1 MGKSLV
7 IVESPA
13 KARTINK
20 YLGRDYVV
28 KSSVGHI
35 RDLPVSGTGKKV
47 DPKARAKAAA
57 ITRKM
62 PPAKREK
69 HKKEQA
75 KRALF
80 ARMGINPEKD
90 WDATYEILPGKEKVV
105 SDLRKL
111 AKDAD
116 TIYLATDLD
125 REGEAI
131 AWHLREVIGGADS
144 RFKRVVFNEITKT
157 AILEAFE
164 DPGELDIARVNAQQ
178 ARRFLD
184 RVVGYMLSP
193 LLWAKLARGL
203 SAGRVQSVAVRL
215 IAEREKEIRAFVPEE
230 FWEIHADTRTKA
242 KEPLRLEVAK
252 QNGQNFRPT
261 SEEETNAALRLLE
274 LADFEVAERKDK
286 PTKTRP
292 GAPYITSTLQQASS
306 TRLGFSVKKTMM
318 LAQRLYEAGHITYM
332 RTDSTNLSKDAV
344 DACRGLIGRDYG
356 ERYLPEA
363 PNSYSSK
370 EGAQEAHEAIR
381 PSSVDL
387 KPSDLHG
394 VERDQERLYDLIWR
408 QFVACQMTR
417 AEYLST
423 SLTIRAGDFELK
435 TRGRIL
441 VFDGYTAVQP
451 PASRSSEGDVTLPD
465 VEVGD
470 RVDLEKLDPRQ
481 HFTKPPPRFGEASL
495 VRELEKRGIGR
506 PSTYAS
512 IISTIQDRGYVR
524 LDSRRFYAEKMGE
537 IVTERL
543 VENFEDLM
551 DYGFTASLEEA
562 LDQVAIG
569 KRKWKTV
576 LGEFYKDFRSKLTAA
591 ENESKGMRSNSPTD
605 TDIECPKC
613 GRPMQIRTASTGVFL
628 GCSGYALPKKEQC
641 KSTINLVSGD
651 EVESVDGADEN
662 GEGEARLLL
671 KKRHCGVCGTAMD
684 SYLIDEGRKLH
695 VCGNNPDC
703 PGYEVEAGTF
713 QIKGYDGPVLECDK
727 CGEDMQLKSG
737 RFGKYFG
744 CTSEE
749 CKNTRK
755 LLRSGEPAPPKVDP
769 IPMPNLL
776 CEKCDDFYLLRDGA
790 AGIFLAASQFPK
802 HRETRAPTVS
812 EIVSVKDQLDP
823 KYRFLADAPIKD
835 HEGRPTI
842 VRFAR
847 KTKEQYVTSEVD
859 RKTTGWRADFRDG
872 KWVEEIPVP
881 KPKKRK
887 AAKKKPAGRKKAAAR
902 KPATRKKAAKKKS
915 AKKKTAAD

>member
-1 MGKSLV
+1 
-7 IVESPA
+7 
-13 KARTINK
+13 
-20 YLGRDYVV
+20 VV
-28 KSSVGHI
+28 
-35 RDLPVSGTGKKV
+35 GKKV

>member
-35 RDLPVSGTGKKV
+35 RDLPVSGSGKKV

-75 KRALF
+75 KKALF
-80 ARMGINPEKD
+80 ARMGINPEMD
-90 WDATYEILPGKEKVV
+90 WDATYQILPGKEKVV
-105 SDLRKL
+105 NDLRKL

-131 AWHLREVIGGADS
+131 AWHLREVIGGKNS

-157 AILEAFE
+157 AIQQAFE

-230 FWEIHADTRTKA
+230 FWEVHADTRTKA

-261 SEEETNAALRLLE
+261 SEEETNTALRLLE
-274 LADFEVAERKDK
+274 LADYEVAERKDK

-292 GAPYITSTLQQASS
+292 GAPYITSTLQQAAS

-332 RTDSTNLSKDAV
+332 RTDSTNLSKEAV
-344 DACRGLIGRDYG
+344 EACRGLIDRDFG
-356 ERYLPEA
+356 ARYLPEE
-363 PNSYSSK
+363 PISYSSR

-387 KPSDLHG
+387 KPSDLKG
-394 VERDQERLYDLIWR
+394 LERDQERLYDLIWR

-423 SLTIRAGDFELK
+423 SLMIRAGDFELK

-451 PASRSSEGDVTLPD
+451 PTGRSGEGDVTLPD

-495 VRELEKRGIGR
+495 VKELEKRGIGR

-562 LDQVAIG
+562 LDQVAVG
-569 KRKWKTV
+569 KMKWKTV
-576 LGEFYKDFRSKLTAA
+576 LGDFYKDFRSKLTTA
-591 ENESKGMRSNSPTD
+591 ENETKGMRTNSPTD
-605 TDIECPKC
+605 TDIPCPKC

-671 KKRHCGVCGTAMD
+671 KKRHCATCGTAMD

-703 PGYEVEAGTF
+703 PGYEVETGTF

-727 CGEDMQLKSG
+727 CGEGMQLKSG

-744 CTSEE
+744 CTAEE

-769 IPMPNLL
+769 IPMPHLL

-812 EIVSVKDQLDP
+812 EIVAVQDQLDP
-823 KYRFLADAPIKD
+823 KYRFLADAPIAD
-835 HEGRPTI
+835 HEGRPSI

-887 AAKKKPAGRKKAAAR
+887 AAKKTAAGRKKAAAR
-902 KPATRKKAAKKKS
+902 NPAARKKAAKKK
-915 AKKKTAAD
+915 AARKKTAAQ